1 MLSCRDVKSSLNPY
15 LRGELSYPDR
25 LEFHRHLA
33 GCAACARL
41 VERGRD
47 ALDVTR
53 SAFASATDPA
63 PGDVPES
70 LVTAILVTS
79 RVQV

>member
-1 MLSCRDVKSSLNPY
+1 MLSCRDVKSFLNPY

-33 GCAACARL
+33 GCATCARMT
-41 VERGRD
+41 ERGRD
-47 ALDVTR
+47 ALDMTR
-53 SAFASATDPA
+53 FAFARATDPR
-63 PGDVPES
+63 PDDVPES
-70 LVTAILVTS
+70 LVAAILVTS